1 VLRGAR
7 GSGGGCRRKRGSRGF
22 RGRAHLGGGD
32 GRVAVGGMQRRLAAV
47 SQGGGALVHFR
58 PWEGAEQVYLGERM
72 LETTSVCSARALSR
86 RIGAAN

>member
-1 VLRGAR
+1 VQEEEGIE
-7 GSGGGCRRKRGSRGF
+7 GISGTCSPWR
-22 RGRAHLGGGD
+22 GGGD